1 MTAGLR
7 SWRAAAAVIGTMALV
22 LLLKPVGLLADEV
35 GFEAARTGAYAHYRE
50 AVFYARSANIP
61 VAGLALDEFI
71 VKWTR
76 LVEEYGETP
85 PAAYAA
91 DVTWKET
98 LQEILQR
105 AEAGLAALDMED
117 AAAAKD
123 AIDPIRGILGE
134 LRRRNN
140 VVAYSDHVDSLSAAM
155 DVLARYRREV
165 TDLNTAATV
174 AMVREQA
181 AIVEALFKKCAM
193 EAAPEVTGDPEF
205 TRLIDGAAESMS
217 KLLKSL
223 ETGDILLYRI
233 GIGELR
239 SYERIMFLRFG

>member
-1 MTAGLR
+1 MNGSAIGRRGALALFFAVSGLFAGFP
-7 SWRAAAAVIGTMALV
+7 AALAGDGDFHAAQ
-22 LLLKPVGLLADEV
+22 
-35 GFEAARTGAYAHYRE
+35 AAAYAHYRE
-50 AVFYARSANIP
+50 AVFYTRSANIP

-71 VKWTR
+71 VKWTW

-91 DVTWKET
+91 DATWQET
-98 LQEILQR
+98 LQEILRR

-117 AAAAKD
+117 AAAAND
-123 AIDPIRGILGE
+123 AINPIRGILGD

-140 VVAYSDHVDSLSAAM
+140 VVTYSDHVDALSAAM

-165 TDLNTAATV
+165 TDLDTAATV

-181 AIVEALFKKCAM
+181 AIVEALFKKCAT
-193 EAAPEVTGDPEF
+193 EAAPEATGDPEF
-205 TRLIDGAAESMS
+205 TRLIDGATESMG
-217 KLLKSL
+217 KLQKSL